1 MNNNL
6 HGIVFAY
13 QSDAALRELTQH
25 RHTGSIPF
33 GGRYRLVDFVLSN
46 MVNAGVSDVGLIV
59 HTSYQSLLDH
69 VGSGKDYDLSRKRG
83 GLKILP
89 PFSYA
94 SRPGSPEYAGHMDA
108 LAGVCSYLE
117 RIRQDYVVLAGSDL
131 VANLPLGDM
140 LEAHLKSGA
149 DITALCAPEPTGRKR
164 EATYLTVGADGLA
177 ADVVLAPKQPSGCES
192 LEVYI
197 LSKKLLLELVHDCE
211 AHGIMTFGKGVLQ
224 AKAGQLRIAPFFFE
238 GYFAHIQSVQGYFA
252 ASKELLDA
260 DVRRDLFL
268 PARPIRTKDF
278 STPST
283 YYGPSSVTDDCLIA
297 DGCII
302 EGRVENCV
310 LFRDVIVKRGAVV
323 RDCVLMQGTEI
334 GVNATISYVVADKN
348 VKISDD
354 CALTGHENYPIA
366 IGKYE
371 VV

>member
-13 QSDAALRELTQH
+13 QGDAALRELTQH

-131 VANLPLGDM
+131 VANLPLEEM

-149 DITALCAPEPTGRKR
+149 DITALCTAEPSGRSKD
-164 EATYLTVGADGLA
+164 ATYLTLGEDGLV
-177 ADVVLAPKQPSGCES
+177 ADVALAPKQPSGCES
-192 LEVYI
+192 LDVYI
-197 LSKKLLLELVHDCE
+197 LSKKLLLELVHDCS
-211 AHGIMTFGKGVLQ
+211 AHGVLTFGKGVLQ
-224 AKAGQLRIAPFFFE
+224 AKADKLRIAPFFFG
-238 GYFAHIQSVQGYFA
+238 GYFARIQSVQNYFT

-260 DVRRDLFL
+260 EVRRDLF
-268 PARPIRTKDF
+268 PSARPIRTKDF
-278 STPST
+278 SVPST
-283 YYGPSSVTDDCLIA
+283 YYGSTSTTDNALIA

-302 EGRVENCV
+302 EGTVENCV
-310 LFRDVIVKRGAVV
+310 LFRDVQVKKGAVV
-323 RDCVLMQGTEI
+323 KDCVLMQGTEV
-334 GVNATISYVVADKN
+334 GANATISYVVADKN
-348 VKISDD
+348 VKISDG
-354 CALTGHENYPIA
+354 CTLTGHENYPIA

>member
-1 MNNNL
+1 MNNKL

-13 QSDAALRELTQH
+13 QSDAALQELTRH
-25 RHTGSIPF
+25 RHTSSIPF

-46 MVNAGVSDVGLIV
+46 LVNAGVSDVGLIV

-108 LAGVCSYLE
+108 LAGVRSYLE
-117 RIRQDYVVLAGSDL
+117 RIKQDFVVLVGSDL

-149 DITALCAPEPTGRKR
+149 DITALCAPQPSGRSR
-164 EATYLTVGADGLA
+164 EATYLTVSGNGLVTDVAFNPQEAD
-177 ADVVLAPKQPSGCES
+177 GCES

-197 LSKKLLLELVHDCE
+197 LSKKLLLELVNDCAARGVE
-211 AHGIMTFGKGVLQ
+211 TFGKGVLQ
-224 AKAGQLRIAPFFFE
+224 AKAGELRIAPFFFE
-238 GYFAHIQSVQGYFA
+238 GYFARIQSVEDYFVR
-252 ASKELLDA
+252 SRELLEM
-260 DVRRDLFL
+260 DVRRDLFQPL
-268 PARPIRTKDF
+268 RPIRTKDF

-283 YYGPSSVTDDCLIA
+283 YYGPNSVTDSCLIA

-302 EGRVENCV
+302 EGSVENCI
-310 LFRDVIVKRGAVV
+310 LFRDVVVKKGAVV
-323 RDCVLMQGTEI
+323 RDCVLMQGTEV
-334 GVNATISYVVADKN
+334 GAGAQISHVVADKN
-348 VKISDD
+348 VKISDG
-354 CALTGHENYPIA
+354 CTLTGHENCPIA

>member
-1 MNNNL
+1 MNNL

-13 QSDAALRELTQH
+13 QSDVALRELTQH
-25 RHTGSIPF
+25 RHTSSIPF

-46 MVNAGVSDVGLIV
+46 LVNAGVSDVGLIV

-69 VGSGKDYDLSRKRG
+69 VGSGKGYDLSRKRG

-149 DITALCAPEPTGRKR
+149 DITALCTCAPSGRSR
-164 EATYLTVGADGLA
+164 DAAYFTLGEDGLVADVAVGA
-177 ADVVLAPKQPSGCES
+177 KEPSGCES

-197 LSKKLLLELVHDCE
+197 LSKKLLLEQVNDC
-211 AHGIMTFGKGVLQ
+211 AARGVPTFTKGVLQ
-224 AKAGQLRIAPFFFE
+224 AKAGELRIAPFFFK
-238 GYFAHIQSVQGYFA
+238 GYFARIQSVQDYFA
-252 ASKELLDA
+252 RSKELLEM
-260 DVRRDLFL
+260 DVRRDLFNPL
-268 PARPIRTKDF
+268 RPVQTKDF

-283 YYGPSSVTDDCLIA
+283 YYGPSSVTDACLIA

-302 EGRVENCV
+302 EGTVENCV
-310 LFRDVIVKRGAVV
+310 VFRDVKVRKGAVV

-334 GVNATISYVVADKN
+334 GENASVSYTVADKN
-348 VKISDD
+348 VKISAG
-354 CALTGHENYPIA
+354 CTLTGHENYPIA